1 MYFFHIIVYYTLF
14 IFDLYENSYSWNR
27 YVGTTLFAA
36 IQSKF
41 KHAQITGLTIKNLIN
56 NFKNYS
62 YPTYEKDLKKYF
74 KLKN

>member
-1 MYFFHIIVYYTLF
+1 MKILIVGLG
-14 IFDLYENSYSWNR
+14 

-41 KHAQITGLTIKNLIN
+41 KHAQIGLNKSKILIN

-62 YPTYEKDLKKYF
+62 YPTYEKV
-74 KLKN
+74 